1 MSTNNQQL
9 PVGYDPVDQ
18 TKIRGRINKP
28 SPLDKGLRS
37 LLVPDDNLR
46 NSREIKDKS
55 RPPISKIK
63 SISDIVSNNIQA
75 TTDLRTITHYIKRA
89 EQIWVALLMK
99 PNGDQRQLLMYDSE
113 SSEVKNGKLHE
124 LLLQKLENYFT
135 TVMPFEEIAPQ
146 IIKDVL
152 FRTGSYVQV
161 NMSHAVLDHLINGQ
175 EIVGSESFRASTHDI
190 LQTNF
195 VNNDWHRALNVGYI
209 RKGKKPTHALAGLE
223 SLYGGQAHREPE
235 FDLVH
240 NELNWTFTDN
250 PVALKIG
257 ELAQVMRE
265 DRLAKL
271 AGMESINSAM
281 SRVFNKKGKGKGK
294 VNPNNV
300 GILEQQTLD
309 EALRELYPQRRY
321 NQNEDTLSVRKGK
334 YYTGNGRGIGIGYH
348 WPSESCIPCHV
359 NGEIG
364 KPFGFILLVDP
375 DTGSPLKTV
384 SDVKFYQTVK
394 SGSDAAVTG
403 PRAGS
408 LNDIIQHIKTI
419 SNGGDCT
426 EDMDWM
432 AEFVSATLEKEI
444 VQSFLNG
451 DLNKDISVSLTEENK
466 KLYLAR
472 ALKGQGVRAIFVP
485 SEYVTYV
492 ATDWNKLGVGR
503 SLVDEAKLHITRLA
517 VIETATAL
525 AQVENSIS
533 HTLLEITPEEE
544 DTDVRNTAAIV
555 RDEWFAGNPG
565 MHEILGYNSVSIDSI
580 LDRLKEQSITVKVNA
595 GNNPHTV
602 APEVTASQQDREPI
616 KMPDSEL
623 RETLLNTISGF
634 FGLKRSWLED
644 TGEGNDF
651 AIEALADQ
659 ELLRNQTTEYS
670 RLFSQHFTDIMRKH
684 IAVNEP
690 LLGELV
696 EVIRENKAL
705 YMKSDQTG
713 KVTVEEEDEV
723 KKAEEEAA
731 EEEKSKKGKKKD
743 KKEKEEDAV
752 IENDT
757 GKVVEDNEDDI
768 ERIHLVLADFM
779 NTFYVLLPTPAIT
792 DSLNKLEDKIEAV
805 EKLVE
810 SWVTL
815 GGGAKMLK
823 RRADEIGLNGD
834 DVIEN
839 FKAVLFHEAFERF
852 NLPMPFEAILNKG
865 KTGGMMTYVNKA
877 ADLDKNILTFLG
889 EWVKTLDSTQNK
901 VTNLTEKV
909 AKVTAPDTSMDD
921 VPVDDGNT
929 DDLPIDGDGI
939 PPGDDLLEGNDNT
952 DLDAPPNEGDANL
965 AQQSELND
973 ETNPGDGDDLWA
985 DQTKE

>member
-9 PVGYDPVDQ
+9 PIGYSPVDK
-18 TKIRGRINKP
+18 TKIRGRVNNP

-37 LLVPDDNLR
+37 LLVPDEDHR
-46 NSREIKDKS
+46 NGRDVKERAK
-55 RPPISKIK
+55 PPVSKVK

-89 EQIWVALLMK
+89 EQIWTALLMK
-99 PNGDQRQLLMYDSE
+99 PNGDQRQLLIYDSE
-113 SSEVKNGKLHE
+113 SSEVKNSKLHE

-152 FRTGSYVQV
+152 FRSGSYVQV

-175 EIVGSESFRASTHDI
+175 EIVGSESFRASTDSI
-190 LQTNF
+190 LHSNF
-195 VNNDWHRALNVGYI
+195 VENDWRRALNVGYI
-209 RKGKKPTHALAGLE
+209 RKNKKPQHALSGLE
-223 SLYGGQAHREPE
+223 SLYGGNTHREPE
-235 FDLVH
+235 FNLVH
-240 NELNWTFTDN
+240 EELGWTFTDN

-257 ELAQVMRE
+257 ELAQIMRE
-265 DRLAKL
+265 DRLAKM
-271 AGMESINSAM
+271 AGMESANSALT
-281 SRVFNKKGKGKGK
+281 RVFKKKKGHKAS
-294 VNPNNV
+294 NNNV
-300 GILEQQTLD
+300 GIMEQQSID
-309 EALRELYPQRRY
+309 QVLRELYPQRHY
-321 NQNEDTLSVRKGK
+321 NQREDVLSIRKGK

-359 NGEIG
+359 NGDIG

-384 SDVKFYQTVK
+384 SDVKFYQTLK
-394 SGSDAAVTG
+394 KNSEAA
-403 PRAGS
+403 PSAPKAGT
-408 LNDIIQHIKTI
+408 LNDIIQQIRTV
-419 SNGGDCT
+419 SNGGECT

-472 ALKGQGVRAIFVP
+472 ALKSQGVRAVFVP

-533 HTLLEITPEEE
+533 HTLLEITPEEQ
-544 DTDVRNTAAIV
+544 DTDVRNTAALI
-555 RDEWFAGNPG
+555 RDEWFAGNPS
-565 MHEILGYNSVSIDSI
+565 MHSLLSYNNVSIDAI
-580 LDRLKEQSITVKVNA
+580 LDRFKEQAVTVKINA
-595 GNNPHTV
+595 GNNPYTV
-602 APEVTASQQDREPI
+602 APEINASQQEREPI
-616 KMPDSEL
+616 KMPDSDL
-623 RETLLNTISGF
+623 RETLLNTIAGF

-659 ELLRNQTTEYS
+659 ELLRNQTNEYS
-670 RLFSQHFTDIMRKH
+670 RIFSQFFTDIMRKH

-690 LLGELV
+690 LLSDLV
-696 EVIRENKAL
+696 EVIRDNKSL

-713 KVTVEEEDEV
+713 KIDAEEEESEEEVVPEEED
-723 KKAEEEAA
+723 
-731 EEEKSKKGKKKD
+731 KKGKKKD
-743 KKEKEEDAV
+743 KKEKEKEEEAV
-752 IENDT
+752 IENDS
-757 GKVVEDNEDDI
+757 GKVVDDDEDDM

-805 EKLVE
+805 EKLAE
-810 SWVTL
+810 TWMTL

-823 RRADEIGLNGD
+823 RRADELGLNGD
-834 DVIEN
+834 DIVEN
-839 FKAVLFHEAFERF
+839 FKAVLLNDAFERF

-865 KTGGMMTYVNKA
+865 KTGGMMTYINKA
-877 ADLDKNILTFLG
+877 ADLDKNVLNFLN
-889 EWVKTLDSTQNK
+889 EWVKEIKGSNK
-901 VTNLTEKV
+901 KMERLTDKV
-909 AKVTAPDTSMDD
+909 NKIMAPDEPAENTDFSSEEP
-921 VPVDDGNT
+921 VPVDENG
-929 DDLPIDGDGI
+929 GI
-939 PPGDDLLEGNDNT
+939 PPEDDLLNDNPAEQT
-952 DLDAPPNEGDANL
+952 PDDNLDAQN
-965 AQQSELND
+965 ELNED
-973 ETNPGDGDDLWA
+973 TNPGGGDDLWG
-985 DQTKE
+985 EPGSV

>member
-9 PVGYDPVDQ
+9 PAGYEPVDQ
-18 TKIRGRINKP
+18 TKIRGRINNP

-46 NSREIKDKS
+46 NGRDIKDKA
-55 RPPISKIK
+55 RPPIAKIK
-63 SISDIVSNNIQA
+63 SISDIISNNIQA

-124 LLLQKLENYFT
+124 LLLQKVENYFT

-175 EIVGSESFRASTHDI
+175 EIVGSESFRASTHEI
-190 LQTNF
+190 LQNNF

-223 SLYGGQAHREPE
+223 SLYGGASAREPE

-240 NELNWTFTDN
+240 GDLGWTFTDN

-265 DRLAKL
+265 DRLAKM

-281 SRVFNKKGKGKGK
+281 TRVFKKKKGKSK
-294 VNPNNV
+294 VNNNNV

-321 NQNEDTLSVRKGK
+321 NQNEDTLSIRKGK
-334 YYTGNGRGIGIGYH
+334 YYSGNGRGIGIGYH

-364 KPFGFILLVDP
+364 DPFGFILLTDP
-375 DTGSPLKTV
+375 EAGSPLKTV

-394 SGSDAAVTG
+394 SNSEGAANA
-403 PRAGS
+403 PKSGS

-466 KLYLAR
+466 KLFLAR
-472 ALKGQGVRAIFVP
+472 ALKGQGVRAIFIP
-485 SEYVTYV
+485 AEYVTYV
-492 ATDWNKLGVGR
+492 ATDWNRLGVGR

-565 MHEILGYNSVSIDSI
+565 MHDILGYNSVSIDSI
-580 LDRLKEQSITVKVNA
+580 LDRLKQQAITVKVNG

-602 APEVTASQQDREPI
+602 APEINASQQDREPI

-623 RETLLNTISGF
+623 RETLLNTIAGF

-670 RLFSQHFTDIMRKH
+670 RLFSQYFTDIMRKH

-690 LLGELV
+690 LLSGLV

-713 KVTVEEEDEV
+713 KVSKEDEEENAEEEVVEEEKA
-723 KKAEEEAA
+723 KKD
-731 EEEKSKKGKKKD
+731 KKKD
-743 KKEKEEDAV
+743 KKEKDEKDDV
-752 IENDT
+752 IENET
-757 GKVVEDNEDDI
+757 GKLVADEEDDV

-779 NTFYVLLPTPAIT
+779 NTFYVMLPTPAIT

-815 GGGAKMLK
+815 GGGSKMLR
-823 RRADEIGLNGD
+823 RRAEEIGLNGD
-834 DVIEN
+834 DVVEN

-865 KTGGMMTYVNKA
+865 KTGGMMTYINKA
-877 ADLDKNILTFLG
+877 NDLDKNILTFLG
-889 EWVKTLDSTQNK
+889 EWVKTLESTQNK
-901 VTNLTEKV
+901 VTTLTEKV
-909 AKVTAPDTSMDD
+909 TKVTAPDTA
-921 VPVDDGNT
+921 T
-929 DDLPIDGDGI
+929 DDISADDNNGELPVEGDAP
-939 PPGDDLLEGNDNT
+939 PPGDDLFNGNEGNN
-952 DLDAPPNEGDANL
+952 DLDAPPSDDDATL
-965 AQQSELND
+965 ASQSELND